1 MKKVL
6 FVCTQNRLRSPT
18 AEKVFS
24 NYDEIKVKSAGLD
37 PHARTHLTSEMI
49 KWADIIFVMEKS
61 HKEKIKK
68 GYEAK
73 LKGKKLI
80 CLNIPDE
87 YDFMQA
93 ELIDILKDK
102 VPKYLKGYKK

>member
-24 NYDEIKVKSAGLD
+24 NFKGIEVKSAGTD
-37 PHARTHLTSEMI
+37 AHARTHLTSQMI
-49 KWADIIFVMEKS
+49 KWADIIFAMEKI
-61 HKEKIKK
+61 HKEKIKQK
-68 GYEAK
+68 YKDK

-80 CLNIPDE
+80 CLDIPDE
-87 YDFMQA
+87 YDFMQP
-93 ELIDILKDK
+93 ELISILNEK
-102 VPKYLKGYKK
+102 VSKHLNAIK

>member
-24 NYDEIKVKSAGLD
+24 NYDGIKVKSAGLD
-37 PHARTHLTSEMI
+37 PHARTHLTLEMI
-49 KWADIIFVMEKS
+49 KWADIIFSMEKS
-61 HKEKIKK
+61 HQEKIKK
-68 GYEAK
+68 RYQDK

-87 YDFMQA
+87 YDFMQP
-93 ELIDILKDK
+93 ELIEVLNEK
-102 VPKYLKGYKK
+102 VPKHLKVNK

>member
-24 NYDEIKVKSAGLD
+24 NYDGIKVKSAGLD
-37 PHARTHLTSEMI
+37 PHARTHLTLEMI
-49 KWADIIFVMEKS
+49 KWADIIFAMEKS
-61 HKEKIKK
+61 HQEKIKK
-68 GYEAK
+68 RYQDK

-87 YDFMQA
+87 YDFMQP
-93 ELIDILKDK
+93 ELIEVLNEK
-102 VPKYLKGYKK
+102 VPKHLKVNK

>member
-24 NYDEIKVKSAGLD
+24 NYNGIKVKSAGLD
-37 PHARTHLTSEMI
+37 PHARTHLTAEMI
-49 KWADIIFVMEKS
+49 KWADIIFAMEKS
-61 HKEKIKK
+61 HQEKIKK
-68 GYEAK
+68 KYQDK
-73 LKGKKLI
+73 LKGKKLV

-87 YDFMQA
+87 YDFMQL
-93 ELIDILKDK
+93 ELIEVLNEK
-102 VPKYLKGYKK
+102 VPKHLKVNK

>member
-24 NYDEIKVKSAGLD
+24 NYDGIKVKSAGLD
-37 PHARTHLTSEMI
+37 PHARTHLTVEMI
-49 KWADIIFVMEKS
+49 KWADIIFAMEKS
-61 HKEKIKK
+61 HQEKIKK
-68 GYEAK
+68 RYQDK

-87 YDFMQA
+87 YDFMQP
-93 ELIDILKDK
+93 ELIEVLNEK
-102 VPKYLKGYKK
+102 VPKHLKVNK

>member
-1 MKKVL
+1 MKKIL
-6 FVCTQNRLRSPT
+6 FVCTQNRLRSLT

-24 NYDEIKVKSAGLD
+24 NYDQIKVKSAGLD

-49 KWADIIFVMEKS
+49 KWADIIFVMEIS
-61 HKEKIKK
+61 HQEKIKEK
-68 GYEAK
+68 YLDK

-93 ELIDILKDK
+93 ELINILKDK
-102 VPKYLKGYKK
+102 VPTYLKSYKK